1 MIYYYTTLLSAV
13 ALGYAHTNLVS
24 CQTVGHI
31 LFSKYLGGE
40 NMGWLKT
47 LGKTLATIGGN
58 YVRDKGIEAVNKHL
72 IVPAMDDHAISKLS
86 SDLLSKYGTE
96 VFYNDFDSFLQSCCV
111 IEHLIEAFRGES
123 CLQPT
128 DKIAFINDN
137 VQRFIDANP
146 QHKSAPLVISRVSE
160 ALALIYDKLYE
171 STLGVS
177 PYTDIGR
184 LQRDTHS
191 QFDGVR
197 EDTQDIL
204 RELRDIKHK
213 IISSPSL
220 STPGISAIANEE
232 ITDCDPAVE
241 DVKKQIQ
248 DIESNYQHQGLFTE
262 ALNKYMA
269 ILQNMLLA
277 LSGQPKNQIE
287 TLVCTVNCNIAL
299 CYSNLGNY
307 DEAFSALQKIPV
319 SIAETSKTYNYVFAI
334 VAVQQSNPL
343 LYDDALAHIN
353 QALTI
358 DNNYHRAFMVKQH
371 LRALLSQESVDV
383 IIQDLD
389 AHFSLLLDSLEKN
402 KIAEYYLYRGIINI
416 HYNCFEEAV
425 VDYENA
431 LKNGYDPTVGKLN
444 LAIAKYCTSTADLPR
459 DQYVLLPT
467 IKMEPMLEAE
477 AMLYEIIQETKGNPN
492 SFVYLRQAI
501 SFYVSA
507 CTFIGKPHQLT
518 PIREYLFENQS
529 YDSKRAIIMGAH
541 TTLTKEEIAM
551 LAPTDALFC
560 TCREMLRKSNAQ
572 ECKQYIAALVDSN
585 DAALSP
591 PVYNLLLQAC
601 LLLDVPSEY
610 WRYRTSAERNGVAN
624 GLLRSYD
631 AWAYDLEGKID
642 SAKIIMDE
650 IAETSYDDGLL
661 FNALQFYGRNKM
673 FSEQEALFL
682 RMHNLQKEQQ
692 IYIVEL
698 DGFYERLT
706 DFFVNQKHSLFAQ
719 LLAEFPKDRLTPN
732 KYLRMQ
738 GKYYSEIN
746 DLDKLITCLSELW
759 DLEKNIQHGFD
770 LAICLYRTM
779 RYEEA
784 IAIGEELEGLASA
797 EEKAKAYWLL
807 SDANF
812 LSGNAETSFNWA
824 KKAHELTLHNP
835 YDKSHQAFFSRAM
848 ACNHQEVLSTI
859 LEYKETHPVVVDWF
873 HKISVPEDGQDFVTE
888 LHKKLEEIDPQHSNY
903 EEHQNQ
909 IKALYRTGNIPI
921 NLLFQNYGHRL
932 WDLIY
937 FALEC
942 KLNIASGHL
951 EDLERAIPDELV
963 VDAQTLIFSTIFG
976 GIDAIKLVP
985 RLYMNYGSVV
995 ELQQTYFINAIPGLK
1010 ELLSWMK
1017 TTSNIILVADG
1028 FADGDESITTAFSSN
1043 FVSCCDIAQQ
1053 KNIPYVYCDQ
1063 IAPKFQSVPDLGIAN
1078 SIQFV
1083 SIPALCFNRLKADPD
1098 KLATTLHSLLKYC
1111 RFVSFTSDTIVRT
1124 IKVNNDVVTEE
1135 LIEPFLCCNA
1145 DCDMDSFAKVYLGA
1159 IQAIKRTDETAA
1171 LQLAEI
1177 ILVNTKKVWRRGTY
1191 NRMIYE
1197 DYNDVVAGMKTNA
1210 INQYLLSIINGI
1222 NHIYSDIP
1230 SNLVPLLSDLETCL
1244 S

>member
-1 MIYYYTTLLSAV
+1 
-13 ALGYAHTNLVS
+13 
-24 CQTVGHI
+24 
-31 LFSKYLGGE
+31 
-40 NMGWLKT
+40 MGWLKT

-58 YVRDKGIEAVNKHL
+58 YIHDKGIDAVNKHL
-72 IVPAMDDHAISKLS
+72 IVPAMDDRAISKLS

-96 VFYNDFDSFLQSCCV
+96 VFYNDFDAFLQSYCV

-146 QHKSAPLVISRVSE
+146 QHKSASLVISRVSE
-160 ALALIYDKLYE
+160 MLALIYDRLHE
-171 STLGVS
+171 STLGIS

-191 QFDGVR
+191 QFNGVR

-204 RELRDIKHK
+204 QEVRDIKREMMK
-213 IISSPSL
+213 SSSL
-220 STPGISAIANEE
+220 STPGISAIANAE
-232 ITDCDPAVE
+232 ITDCEPAVE

-248 DIESNYQHQGLFTE
+248 DIESNYQHRGLFGE
-262 ALNKYMA
+262 ALERYME
-269 ILQNMLLA
+269 ILQNMILA
-277 LSGQPKNQIE
+277 LSGQPKDQIE

-299 CYSNLGNY
+299 CYSNLGDY
-307 DEAFSALQKIPV
+307 DKAFSALQKTPT
-319 SIAETSKTYNYVFAI
+319 SIAKTSKTYHYVFAI
-334 VAVQQSNPL
+334 VAVQKSDSL
-343 LYDDALAHIN
+343 LYEDALTHIN

-358 DNNYHRAFMVKQH
+358 DNNYHRAIMVKQH
-371 LRALLSQESVDV
+371 LRALLSQDSVEN

-389 AHFSLLLDSLEKN
+389 AHFSPLLDSLEKN
-402 KIAEYYLYRGIINI
+402 MIAEYYLYRGMINI

-518 PIREYLFENQS
+518 PIKEYLFENQS

-551 LAPTDALFC
+551 LSPKDALFC
-560 TCREMLRKSNAQ
+560 TCREMLRKNNAQ

-601 LLLDVPSEY
+601 LLSDAPSEY

-784 IAIGEELEGLASA
+784 IAIGEELEGLTST
-797 EEKAKAYWLL
+797 EEKVKVYWLL

-812 LSGNAETSFNWA
+812 LNGDAETSFNWA

-873 HKISVPEDGQDFVTE
+873 HKIPVPEDGQDFVTE
-888 LHKKLEEIDPQHSNY
+888 LQKKLEEIDPQHSDY
-903 EEHQNQ
+903 EEHQKQ

-1017 TTSNIILVADG
+1017 TTSSIILVADG

-1053 KNIPYVYCDQ
+1053 RNIPYVYCDQ
-1063 IAPKFQSVPDLGIAN
+1063 IAPKFQSVPELGISEN
-1078 SIQFV
+1078 IRFI
-1083 SIPALCFNRLKADPD
+1083 SIPALCFNRLRVAPD
-1098 KLATTLHSLLKYC
+1098 KLAATLHSLLKYC
-1111 RFVSFTSDTIVRT
+1111 HFVSFTSDTIVKT
-1124 IKVNNDVVTEE
+1124 INANNDIVTEE
-1135 LIEPFLCCNA
+1135 LIEPFLCCNK
-1145 DCDMDSFAKVYLGA
+1145 DCDMTSFAKVYLGA
-1159 IQAIKRTDETAA
+1159 IQTVKQNNSTAA
-1171 LQLAEI
+1171 LKLAEI
-1177 ILVNTKKVWRRGTY
+1177 VLTNTKKVWKRGTY
-1191 NRMIYE
+1191 LRMVYE
-1197 DYNDVVAGMKTNA
+1197 DYNDVEARMRIKA
-1210 INQYLLSIINGI
+1210 IDQYLQLIVSGI
-1222 NHIYSDIP
+1222 NHIYPVIP
-1230 SNLVPLLSDLETCL
+1230 SNLVPLLSDLEMCL
-1244 S
+1244 N

>member
-1 MIYYYTTLLSAV
+1 
-13 ALGYAHTNLVS
+13 
-24 CQTVGHI
+24 
-31 LFSKYLGGE
+31 
-40 NMGWLKT
+40 MGLWKT
-47 LGKTLATIGGN
+47 IAKSLATFVGDHA
-58 YVRDKGIEAVNKHL
+58 RDKAMEAVNEHL
-72 IVPAMDDHAISKLS
+72 VVPRMDNQATDKLS
-86 SDLLSKYGTE
+86 SDLLSRYGDE
-96 VFYNDFDSFLQSCCV
+96 VFYNDLDRFLQRNCV
-111 IEHLIEAFRGES
+111 VKYLVEAFRGES
-123 CLQPT
+123 CIQPA
-128 DKIAFINDN
+128 DKTTFINDN
-137 VQRFIDANP
+137 VRSFIDANP
-146 QHKSAPLVISRVSE
+146 RHKGAPLVISRVSE
-160 ALALIYDKLYE
+160 AFALIYDKLYE
-171 STLGVS
+171 STLGIS
-177 PYTDIGR
+177 SYTDIGR
-184 LQRDTHS
+184 LQRDVHL

-204 RELRDIKHK
+204 REVRDINRK
-213 IISSPSL
+213 IIGPPPL
-220 STPGISAIANEE
+220 STSGISAIANDE
-232 ITDCDPAVE
+232 ITDCDSAVE

-262 ALNKYMA
+262 ALNKYMV

-319 SIAETSKTYNYVFAI
+319 SIAKTSKTYNYVFAI

-371 LRALLSQESVDV
+371 LCALLSQESVDV
-383 IIQDLD
+383 IIHDLD
-389 AHFSLLLDSLEKN
+389 AHFSPLLDNLEKN

-492 SFVYLRQAI
+492 SFVYLCQAI

-551 LAPTDALFC
+551 LAPKDVLFC

-692 IYIVEL
+692 IYIVEI

-706 DFFVNQKHSLFAQ
+706 DFFVSQKYPLFAQ
-719 LLAEFPKDRLTPN
+719 LLAEFPEDRLTRN

-759 DLEKNIQHGFD
+759 DLEKNNQYGFD
-770 LAICLYRTM
+770 LAIYLYRAM

-784 IAIGEELEGLASA
+784 IAIGEKLEGLTSA
-797 EEKAKAYWLL
+797 EEKVKVYWLL
-807 SDANF
+807 SDAN
-812 LSGNAETSFNWA
+812 LLNGNAETSFNWA
-824 KKAHELTLHNP
+824 QKAHELTLHNP

-848 ACNHQEVLSTI
+848 ACDHPEVLSTI

-873 HKISVPEDGQDFVTE
+873 HKISIPQDGQEFVTE
-888 LHKKLEEIDPQHSNY
+888 LQKKLAEIDPQHLDH
-903 EEHQNQ
+903 EMHQKR
-909 IKALYRTGNIPI
+909 IRSLYREGNIPI
-921 NLLFQNYGHRL
+921 NLLFQHYGHRL
-932 WDLIY
+932 HELAY
-937 FALEC
+937 FALDC
-942 KLNIASGHL
+942 KLSIASGRL
-951 EDLERAIPDELV
+951 TDLECDIPDELV
-963 VDAQTLIFSTIFG
+963 VDAQTLIFASVFG
-976 GIDAIKLVP
+976 GLDAIKLVP

-995 ELQQTYFINAIPGLK
+995 ELQQTYCINAIPCLK
-1010 ELLSWMK
+1010 ELLSWIK
-1017 TTSNIILVADG
+1017 TTSNVTLVEDG
-1028 FADGDESITTAFSSN
+1028 FIYQDKPMIEALSSN
-1043 FVSCCDIAQQ
+1043 FVVCCNIAQRR
-1053 KNIPYVYCDQ
+1053 NVPYLYYDQ
-1063 IAPKFQSVPDLGIAN
+1063 IASKFQKVPDLGISE
-1078 SIQFV
+1078 SIRFI
-1083 SIPALCFNRLKADPD
+1083 SIPALCFNKLRAVPD
-1098 KLATTLHSLLKYC
+1098 KLAAALYSLLKSC
-1111 RFVSFTSDTIVRT
+1111 QFVSFTSDTIVQT
-1124 IKVNNDVVTEE
+1124 IRSNNDIVTEE
-1135 LIEPFLCCNA
+1135 LIEPFLCCNK
-1145 DCDMDSFAKVYLGA
+1145 DCDMTSFANVYLGA
-1159 IQAIKRTDETAA
+1159 IQTVKQNNPTAA
-1171 LQLAEI
+1171 L
-1177 ILVNTKKVWRRGTY
+1177 N
-1191 NRMIYE
+1191 
-1197 DYNDVVAGMKTNA
+1197 
-1210 INQYLLSIINGI
+1210 
-1222 NHIYSDIP
+1222 
-1230 SNLVPLLSDLETCL
+1230 
-1244 S
+1244 